1 MRLEGEGDLP
11 VEGCELFPVYVYAEG
26 GVSMKEVEWYGE
38 TTSSADGEDFFAKT
52 PLMWLL
58 RGHARGMG
66 ARLCESCF
74 LA

>member
-1 MRLEGEGDLP
+1 
-11 VEGCELFPVYVYAEG
+11 
-26 GVSMKEVEWYGE
+26 MKEVEWYGE